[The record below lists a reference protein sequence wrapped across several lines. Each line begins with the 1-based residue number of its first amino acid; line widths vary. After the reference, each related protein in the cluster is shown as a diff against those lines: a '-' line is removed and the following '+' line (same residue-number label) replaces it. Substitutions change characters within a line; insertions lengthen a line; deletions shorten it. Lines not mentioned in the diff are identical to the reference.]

1 MSTTSDK
8 LRELRYAHMRL
19 GQSVGYKFSLLSQ
32 PEVEITM
39 VPLTEAENYQ
49 CIETITA
56 MEAPENIV
64 GAMLRDRR
72 NANEIMFR
80 AIRNPEDLDEPA
92 FTSMEEMMELL
103 THADITHLFDA
114 YLEMSEEVS
123 PSLGNF
129 SDEEIEEVKKV
140 LAEVEW
146 SGLSGRQWYALRRF
160 LLTLGLELLP
170 ANSLGFTSTSLSTLM
185 SESDES
191 ISTASQNSNR
201 SPVKSVESQ

>member
-1 MSTTSDK
+1 
-8 LRELRYAHMRL
+8 MRL

-103 THADITHLFDA
+103 THADITYLFDC

-191 ISTASQNSNR
+191 ISTASQNLNR

>member
-1 MSTTSDK
+1 MSTTSEK
-8 LRELRYAHMRL
+8 LRELKYAHMRL
-19 GQSVGYKFSLLSQ
+19 GQSVGYKFQLLSQ
-32 PEVEITM
+32 PEVEVTM

-56 MEAPENIV
+56 MEAPENVV

-80 AIRNPEDLDEPA
+80 AIRNSEDLDEPA
-92 FTSMEEMMELL
+92 FENMEEMMELL
-103 THADITHLFDA
+103 THADITHLFDC

-129 SDEEIEEVKKV
+129 TDEEIDELKKV
-140 LAEVEW
+140 LSEVEW

-170 ANSLGFTSTSLSTLM
+170 ANSLGFISTSLSTLM
-185 SESDES
+185 NESEES
-191 ISTASQNSNR
+191 ISTVSQNLNR
-201 SPVKSVESQ
+201 TPVKSVESQ

>member
-1 MSTTSDK
+1 
-8 LRELRYAHMRL
+8 MRL
-19 GQSVGYKFSLLSQ
+19 GQSVGYKFQLLSQ
-32 PEVEITM
+32 PEVEVTM

-56 MEAPENIV
+56 MEAPENVV

-80 AIRNPEDLDEPA
+80 AIRNSEDLDEPA
-92 FTSMEEMMELL
+92 FENMEEMMELL
-103 THADITHLFDA
+103 THADITHLFDC

-129 SDEEIEEVKKV
+129 TDEEIDELKKV
-140 LAEVEW
+140 LSEVEW

-170 ANSLGFTSTSLSTLM
+170 ANSLGFISTSLSTLM
-185 SESDES
+185 NESEES
-191 ISTASQNSNR
+191 ISTVSQNLNR
-201 SPVKSVESQ
+201 TPVKSVESQ

>member
-1 MSTTSDK
+1 VSTTSEK
-8 LRELRYAHMRL
+8 LRELKYAHMRL
-19 GQSVGYKFSLLSQ
+19 GQSVGYKFQLLSQ
-32 PEVEITM
+32 PEVEVTM

-56 MEAPENIV
+56 MEAPENVV

-80 AIRNPEDLDEPA
+80 AIRNSEDLDEPA
-92 FTSMEEMMELL
+92 FENMEEMMELL
-103 THADITHLFDA
+103 THADITHLFDC

-129 SDEEIEEVKKV
+129 TDEEIDELKKV
-140 LAEVEW
+140 LSEVEW

-170 ANSLGFTSTSLSTLM
+170 ANSLGFISTSLSTLM
-185 SESDES
+185 NESEES
-191 ISTASQNSNR
+191 ISTVSQNLNR
-201 SPVKSVESQ
+201 TPVKSVESQ